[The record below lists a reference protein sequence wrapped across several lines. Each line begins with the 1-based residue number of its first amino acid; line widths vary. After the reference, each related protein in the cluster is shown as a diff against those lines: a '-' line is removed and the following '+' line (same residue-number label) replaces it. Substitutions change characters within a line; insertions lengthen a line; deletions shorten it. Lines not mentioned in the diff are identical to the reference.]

1 MEKSEIDLLTGRIIG
16 AAIEVH
22 RQLGPGLLES
32 TYEQCLARELG
43 IRCLSFERQRPV
55 AVSYKGEIVDVAY
68 RLDLVVENA
77 VIVELKCVE
86 NFHPIHEAQL
96 ITYLKLAGLQYGLLI
111 NFHTKLLKT
120 GIKRI
125 TVAPVS

>member
-1 MEKSEIDLLTGRIIG
+1 LEKSEIDLLTGRIIG